1 MEFLTINVERFE
13 FKVKMEEEKV
23 IPFTSNSLTYTDV
36 NGETFEY
43 KAEIDEDSVLK
54 DIWHVD
60 FKNKTY
66 TNGDS
71 DTFDFEFSTEKD
83 PTTIEEFEKALIKY
97 YDDCYNRSC
106 FLDIAAENIDKPWW
120 NEFLELAEK
129 TSSFDELEPFWEKND
144 IDDSDAWYVW
154 AFKHG
159 PYKEW
164 EIRRKNGIIY
174 VLPKDYKL

>member
-1 MEFLTINVERFE
+1 ME
-13 FKVKMEEEKV
+13 EEEKV
-23 IPFTSNSLTYTDV
+23 IPFSSNSLTYTDV

-43 KAEIDEDSVLK
+43 KGEIDEDSVLK
-54 DIWHVD
+54 DVWHVD

-97 YDDCYNRSC
+97 YDDNYNRAC
-106 FLDIAAENIDKPWW
+106 FLDVAAENFSKPWW
-120 NEFLELAEK
+120 NEFIEHAEND
-129 TSSFDELEPFWEKND
+129 SSFEEFDSYCEKND
-144 IDDSDAWYVW
+144 ISESDSWDAW

-159 PYKEW
+159 PYKDW
-164 EIRRKNGIIY
+164 VVRKKNNMIY
-174 VLPKDYKL
+174 VVPKDYKL